1 MGCFTAG
8 GGERRQKGGRE
19 GASLDPCGRRVT
31 AKGGAEGYA
40 LRAGLGWGWR
50 GGRTSYEW
58 REKNGSNLRL
68 LKEK

>member
-8 GGERRQKGGRE
+8 GGEMRQKGGRE

-50 GGRTSYEW
+50 GGGRHTSGG
-58 REKNGSNLRL
+58 K
-68 LKEK
+68 KTDPI